1 GRLYRW
7 LVAGSVL
14 ELLIAVPS
22 YVVVNRRHDCAAP
35 FVSSFGVATGLAMLL
50 MSIGP
55 GALFLFRARMRRM
68 ALPAARAGGAVMSP
82 VALPGH
88 RCGAARQLLSSE
100 HGCGAG
106 QDIRAPPAS
115 AGQR

>member
-1 GRLYRW
+1 VAWRLGVLGAPALAARRKDPRSGGRLYRW

-22 YVVVNRRHDCAAP
+22 HVVVNRRHDCRAP

-55 GALFLFRARMRRM
+55 GALFLFRARMRRI
-68 ALPAARAGGAVMSP
+68 
-82 VALPGH
+82 
-88 RCGAARQLLSSE
+88 GAAR
-100 HGCGAG
+100 
-106 QDIRAPPAS
+106 RADGGPDEPGSAS
-115 AGQR
+115 RL